1 MSPGPGAPA
10 GAGEGASPRQR
21 RIGVVAGETSGD
33 LLAASVLRGLRDAGV
48 APQCGGV
55 GGPAMAAEG
64 FERWWD
70 ISELSVM
77 GYAEVLRAYPRL
89 LRMRRALGERMLQ
102 WRPDVFVGVDAPD
115 FNLELEARLRSAGLR
130 VAHFISPSVWAWRAE
145 RIEKI
150 RRAVDHMLLVF
161 PFEAEIYAKAGI
173 AATYVGHPLADAIPL
188 QVDTEGARLRL
199 GLEPGRATVAL
210 LPGSRRGE
218 VRHLAPAF
226 LATAAWLHA
235 RRPELQFVLPAAG
248 AALYEQLRS
257 TIPGLG
263 LPEGLRLT
271 LVQGRSHEA
280 LAAADAVLVA
290 SGTATLETA
299 LFRRPMVIA
308 YRMAWLS
315 YRIMR
320 DRGYL
325 PWIGLPN
332 ILARE
337 TLVPEFIQQAATPEA
352 MGAALLAQLDDDAG
366 RRRLAERF
374 ERMHHELRRGC
385 AQQAARVLM
394 ELADGSP
401 PGR

>member
-1 MSPGPGAPA
+1 M
-10 GAGEGASPRQR
+10 
-21 RIGVVAGETSGD
+21 VAGEASGD
-33 LLAASVLRGLRDAGV
+33 LLAGAVLHGLRQAIPALRCAGI
-48 APQCGGV
+48 GGA
-55 GGPAMAAEG
+55 AMATEG

-70 ISELSVM
+70 VSALSVM

-89 LRMRRALGERMLQ
+89 LRMRRELGDRLIA

-115 FNLELEARLRSAGLR
+115 FNLGLEARLRAAGVR
-130 VAHFISPSVWAWRAE
+130 TAHFVSPSIWAWRAE

-150 RRAVDHMLLVF
+150 RQAVDHMLLVF

-173 AATYVGHPLADAIPL
+173 PATYVGHPLADAIPL
-188 QVDTEGARLRL
+188 QADAAGARMRL
-199 GLEPGRATVAL
+199 GLDADRPTVAL

-218 VRHLAPAF
+218 VRHMAELF
-226 LATAAWLHA
+226 VRTAAWLHA
-235 RRPELQFVLPAAG
+235 RRADLQFVLPAAG
-248 AALYEQLRS
+248 AALYERLQE
-257 TIPGLG
+257 TIAGMR

-299 LFRRPMVIA
+299 LFRKPMVIA

-315 YRIMR
+315 HRIMR
-320 DRGYL
+320 NRGYL

-332 ILARE
+332 ILAGE
-337 TLVPEFIQQAATPEA
+337 SLVPEFIQQAATPQA

-366 RRRLAERF
+366 RQRLAERF
-374 ERMHHELRRGC
+374 ERMHHQLRRGC
-385 AQQAARVLM
+385 ATQAARVLL
-394 ELADGSP
+394 ELIDGAP
-401 PGR
+401 PRP